1 MSVPSQGAAARPS
14 APAAESES
22 ATECQASTD
31 IEAATTTA
39 LHQAIP
45 SHVPAI
51 NRVDGIRPAMM
62 ELMNPLTGEV
72 WLSVDQVT
80 AADVAALTIDAPM
93 VKYGPGVASMDT
105 AWFDRSP
112 GAAKDGALVEAA
124 FGGRRFRLVAKAG
137 RPKPLPGTMGIEMA
151 VEKYHNAVFAAG
163 TQVEF
168 LVSPEGQH
176 FVEQVDALPGMP
188 ALGLPP
194 GYSLRRVTLAQ
205 TWVVQLPRPV
215 RVFFFMPQFRSF
227 HGPVNE
233 VPQGSITSPPP
244 AIGES

>member
-1 MSVPSQGAAARPS
+1 M
-14 APAAESES
+14 
-22 ATECQASTD
+22 
-31 IEAATTTA
+31 TTA
-39 LHQAIP
+39 LFQAIP

-51 NRVDGIRPAMM
+51 NRVDGIRPTMM

-80 AADVAALTIDAPM
+80 SAEVAALAIDAPM
-93 VKYGPGVASMDT
+93 VKYGPGVASMDL

-112 GAAKDGALVEAA
+112 GATEDGALVEAV

-137 RPKPLPGTMGIEMA
+137 RPKPLPGTMGIEMS
-151 VEKYHNAVFAAG
+151 VEKYHNAVFATG
-163 TQVEF
+163 TQVEC

-188 ALGLPP
+188 AVGLPP
-194 GYSLRRVTLAQ
+194 GYSLRRVMLAQ
-205 TWVVQLPRPV
+205 PWVVKLTRPV
-215 RVFFFMPQFRSF
+215 RVFFFLPQFRSF
-227 HGPVNE
+227 HGPVGE